1 MNSAP
6 LRVGLTGGIASGKS
20 AAARRFGELGVP
32 IIDADVSSRRVVAKG
47 SSGLAQIVER
57 FGVGVLSPSGEL
69 DRGALRN
76 LIFNDPTQ
84 RQALEAI
91 LHPLIRK
98 DMDEQASAVRYPYM
112 VLVIPLL
119 VESADPRKR
128 VDRILVVD
136 ATEETQL
143 DRLKSRDGGS
153 EQQARSILAAQVSR
167 AERLAAADDVL
178 PNTGSIEELRTRV
191 DELHKQYLQ
200 MAASEPRK
208 AN

>member
-1 MNSAP
+1 VNGAP

-20 AAARRFGELGVP
+20 AAAQRFGELGVP
-32 IIDADVSSRRVVAKG
+32 IIDADVSSRRVVAPG
-47 SSGLAQIVER
+47 SPGLAQIVGQ
-57 FGVGVLSPSGEL
+57 FGSAVLSSSGEL
-69 DRGALRN
+69 DRAALRN
-76 LIFNDPTQ
+76 LIFNDPLQ
-84 RQALEAI
+84 RRALEAI

-136 ATEETQL
+136 ATEEAQIE
-143 DRLKSRDGGS
+143 RLKSRDGGS
-153 EQQARSILAAQVSR
+153 EQQARAILTAQASR
-167 AERLAAADDVL
+167 TARLAAADDVL

-191 DELHKQYLQ
+191 DALHQQYLQ
-200 MAASEPRK
+200 MAASGPR
-208 AN
+208 NPN

>member
-20 AAARRFGELGVP
+20 AAAHRFGELGVP
-32 IIDADVSSRRVVAKG
+32 VIDADVSSRRVVARG
-47 SSGLAQIVER
+47 STGLAQIVER
-57 FGVGVLSPSGEL
+57 FGAEVLSPTGEL

-76 LIFNDPTQ
+76 LIFNDPAQ
-84 RQALEAI
+84 RRALEAI
-91 LHPLIRK
+91 LHPLIRQ
-98 DMDEQASAVRYPYM
+98 DMDEQAAAVSYPYM

-128 VDRILVVD
+128 VDRILVID
-136 ATEETQL
+136 ATEETQIE
-143 DRLKSRDGGS
+143 RLKSRDGGS
-153 EQQARSILAAQVSR
+153 EQEARSILAAQVSR
-167 AERLAAADDVL
+167 AARLAAADEVL

-191 DELHKQYLQ
+191 DALHQQYLQ
-200 MAASEPRK
+200 MAASGPPK

>member
-1 MNSAP
+1 VNSAP

-20 AAARRFGELGVP
+20 AAAHRFGELGVP
-32 IIDADVSSRRVVAKG
+32 IIDADVSSRRVVARG

-57 FGVGVLSPSGEL
+57 FGAGVLSPSGEL

-84 RQALEAI
+84 RRALEAI

-98 DMDEQASAVRYPYM
+98 DMDDQASAVRYPYM

-136 ATEETQL
+136 ATEETQIE
-143 DRLKSRDGGS
+143 RLKNRDGGS

-167 AERLAAADDVL
+167 AARLAAADDVL

-191 DELHKQYLQ
+191 DELHQQYLQ
-200 MAASEPRK
+200 MAASGPRK